1 MKRSLIVAI
10 LASAVALTGTAYAEV
25 QNVKVSGDIDM
36 KAIVHRNY
44 DLKEETRTINTN
56 VVSNQDSE
64 DFALSTVHVG
74 VDADLTDNVSASV
87 RLLNQRKWDGA
98 ASAPDQISIDNAYV
112 VLKEFLYSPLT
123 IKAGRQDLKY
133 GTGFIVGP
141 GLLADPNGVFA
152 SGVGQE
158 FSAYNSYDAI
168 RVILDYSPVTIE
180 GLAAK
185 INETNLTDADQD
197 LYGAVVT
204 YKADRWNAEIA
215 PYWFYKQD
223 KSAALV
229 VPDSGRTY
237 EENDVHTVGAWVS
250 ATPIENLNVSG
261 EGAYQFG
268 WLKDRAPV
276 VGQAAVERDRSAYAA
291 NVNVNYTWAKVRWT
305 PVTGAGWVYF
315 SGEENDNSDTDDY
328 SAWDGMYRGQFFT
341 AIHDFLDGTQDA
353 NLYTTVDAN
362 DTGSAANRHLVY
374 GDFGIK
380 PMSDVGVNVRYA
392 YIWNDEVAVAGR
404 SKELGHEVD
413 GQVTYDYTEDVQ
425 LKLIG
430 AAFIPGAYYD
440 EAPNSNTRSNDT
452 AYEVIGSAAVKF

>member
-10 LASAVALTGTAYAEV
+10 LALAVALTGTAYAEV

-36 KAIVHRNY
+36 KTIVHRNY

-64 DFALSTVHVG
+64 DFQLSTVHVG

-87 RLLNQRKWDGA
+87 RLLNQRKWDAHTTGT
-98 ASAPDQISIDNAYV
+98 DQINIDNAYV

-133 GTGFIVGP
+133 GTGFIVGS
-141 GLLADPNGVFA
+141 GLLADPNTVFG

-158 FSAYNSYDAI
+158 FSAYNAYDAV

-180 GLAAK
+180 GLIAK
-185 INETNLTDADQD
+185 INESNTTDADQD

-204 YKADRWNAEIA
+204 YKADRWNAEVA

-223 KSAALV
+223 KTAALT
-229 VPDSGRTY
+229 VPDSGRAY

-250 ATPIENLNVSG
+250 ATPIENLNLSG

-276 VGQAAVERDRSAYAA
+276 VGQAAVERDRRAWAA
-291 NVNVNYTWAKVRWT
+291 NVNANYTWAKVKWT
-305 PVTGAGWVYF
+305 PVTGAGWVGF
-315 SGEENDNSDTDDY
+315 SGEQNDNSDTDNY
-328 SAWDGMYRGQFFT
+328 NAWDGMYRGQFFT

-362 DTGSAANRHLVY
+362 DTGSAANRHLVF

-392 YIWNDEVAVAGR
+392 YIWNDKVAAAGR

-430 AAFIPGAYYD
+430 AAFIPGTYYD